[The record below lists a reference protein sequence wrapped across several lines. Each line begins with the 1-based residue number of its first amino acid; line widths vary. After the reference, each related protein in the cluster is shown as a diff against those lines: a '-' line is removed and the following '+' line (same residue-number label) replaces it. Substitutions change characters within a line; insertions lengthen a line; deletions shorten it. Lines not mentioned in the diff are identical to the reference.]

1 MRADLDGYGVT
12 KLVGE
17 DAFYSSV
24 AAVKAAFEQRQEQPA
39 LDPAR

>member
-1 MRADLDGYGVT
+1 VDGYGVT
-12 KLVGE
+12 KLMGE

-39 LDPAR
+39 LDAAR